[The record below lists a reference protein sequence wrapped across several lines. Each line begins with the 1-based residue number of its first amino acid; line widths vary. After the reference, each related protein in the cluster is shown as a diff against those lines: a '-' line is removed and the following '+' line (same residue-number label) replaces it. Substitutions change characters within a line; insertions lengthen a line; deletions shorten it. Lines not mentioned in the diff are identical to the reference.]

1 MEDGIQ
7 STSAFDT
14 DELNKMMS
22 EAHDIANHGKDQTKL
37 LSNFQNKVK
46 ELLYYRQESINLKAQ
61 LQISDESRKMMEAEF
76 AFQKSQLESEIERK
90 NQTEKE
96 LREALVKKEKEFLSQ
111 TKHYDV
117 NALVTVQEKYKKWK
131 NAAEE
136 LAQQNEEL
144 KQQNQAISSELQ
156 NEKSK
161 INQFKQLNSN
171 LQNQLNDRPTVEQV
185 DDLNKQIQHL
195 QKKIE
200 RRNQAISDLKS
211 ENESLKQLNNYSD
224 EYNPNS
230 QLPDSN
236 NEIERLKMKL
246 DRTMKQLDKL
256 KKTEQNNLFLKEI
269 VEHYDA
275 ERQVLNDIMETEDTD
290 PSQEWTNLREKARQG
305 IAAIAKL
312 DETASLLTSAE
323 KRMAEQNHTI
333 EEIKKLHKQIAENE
347 SKLASFNELSQ
358 KLSKVLNEYNAY
370 KIETEKIHNYAEQQK
385 IRCLYAK
392 TISENQ
398 QKLIESISNLYYA
411 ITGKKEV
418 FLRPL
423 ALAVIFFT
431 RWLRLFRSPPSSDHL
446 YDSTS
451 LVSFTSIPSH
461 SIDIKLDTI
470 RDVFVSLSNEL
481 LTTKSALQKA
491 YSKANKYKQRLYEIS
506 GSFEANNVE
515 IQNLQKMCQVYKD
528 TIAGLNEKMTRYVS
542 PKKFEKLLSH
552 FTEMEL
558 EIDKLNK
565 ENSNLKST
573 NDQKNET
580 IKKFNKEISSFDL
593 THQNVLKEKG
603 EIEEEL
609 EKSKSEIA
617 ILKAK
622 LNDRTKE
629 LLALER
635 LVHIKQPDL
644 LPNQKAHDSDSFETE
659 NSVQKIN
666 PMFLI
671 EPDSPEE

>member
-1 MEDGIQ
+1 MENGIQ

-144 KQQNQAISSELQ
+144 KQQSQAISSELQ

-161 INQFKQLNSN
+161 INQLKQLNSN

-312 DETASLLTSAE
+312 DETTSLLTSAE

-431 RWLRLFRSPPSSDHL
+431 RWLRLFRNPPSTDQL

-491 YSKANKYKQRLYEIS
+491 YSKANKYKQHLYEIS

-644 LPNQKAHDSDSFETE
+644 LPNQKTHDSDSFETE

>member
-111 TKHYDV
+111 PKHYDV

-398 QKLIESISNLYYA
+398 QKLIEHWLVTIWQE
-411 ITGKKEV
+411 ITAL
-418 FLRPL
+418 LRPH
-423 ALAVIFFT
+423 V
-431 RWLRLFRSPPSSDHL
+431 
-446 YDSTS
+446 ST
-451 LVSFTSIPSH
+451 H
-461 SIDIKLDTI
+461 
-470 RDVFVSLSNEL
+470 
-481 LTTKSALQKA
+481 
-491 YSKANKYKQRLYEIS
+491 
-506 GSFEANNVE
+506 
-515 IQNLQKMCQVYKD
+515 
-528 TIAGLNEKMTRYVS
+528 
-542 PKKFEKLLSH
+542 
-552 FTEMEL
+552 
-558 EIDKLNK
+558 
-565 ENSNLKST
+565 
-573 NDQKNET
+573 
-580 IKKFNKEISSFDL
+580 
-593 THQNVLKEKG
+593 
-603 EIEEEL
+603 
-609 EKSKSEIA
+609 
-617 ILKAK
+617 
-622 LNDRTKE
+622 
-629 LLALER
+629 
-635 LVHIKQPDL
+635 
-644 LPNQKAHDSDSFETE
+644 
-659 NSVQKIN
+659 
-666 PMFLI
+666 
-671 EPDSPEE
+671 